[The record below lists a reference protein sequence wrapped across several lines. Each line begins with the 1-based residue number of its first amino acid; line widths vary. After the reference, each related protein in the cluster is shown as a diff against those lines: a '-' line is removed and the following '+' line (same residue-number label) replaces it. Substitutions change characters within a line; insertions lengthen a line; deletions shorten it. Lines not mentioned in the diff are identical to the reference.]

1 LNYFFFYNPTAPIY
15 KPTIQATMNPI
26 TDQQAQANLSHC
38 EKGFTKL
45 LTPDEARARGMETVD
60 SASTEKI
67 AVVCGGIAERFSEYL
82 VVTTPKEIDEA
93 VNKAEGKSVPLQKR
107 IWVSVL
113 RSLTQYTNEEL
124 ERHERERGLE
134 WDNWCNDA
142 VLFFAY
148 NAVVFKKGIPAV
160 TNLTPEQKAGA
171 ARTRPRDANRG
182 WCVYEGA

>member
-1 LNYFFFYNPTAPIY
+1 
-15 KPTIQATMNPI
+15 MNKPI

-45 LTPDEARARGMETVD
+45 LTLEEANAKGMETLD

-67 AVVCGGIAERFSEYL
+67 AVVCGGIAERFNDYL
-82 VVTTPKEIDEA
+82 VVTTPKEIDDMVNEA
-93 VNKAEGKSVPLQKR
+93 EELSVKEQKMN
-107 IWVSVL
+107 WVLLL

-124 ERHERERGLE
+124 ERHERDRTPE
-134 WDNWCNDA
+134 WSDWCNDA

-148 NAVVFKKGIPAV
+148 NAVVFKKGIPAIN
-160 TNLTPEQKAGA
+160 NLTPEQKAGA